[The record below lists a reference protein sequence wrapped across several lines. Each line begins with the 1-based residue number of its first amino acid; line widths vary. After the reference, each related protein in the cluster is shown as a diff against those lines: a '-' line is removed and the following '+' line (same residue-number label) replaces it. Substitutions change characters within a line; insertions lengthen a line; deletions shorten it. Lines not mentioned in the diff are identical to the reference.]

1 MPYDIDHFVSS
12 LGREPRLMA
21 RIREIVPSQQEIRPH
36 KLENSVTC
44 HYKVIKDFDDKPL
57 VHLST
62 FGSDQ
67 RESHPK
73 SSQSLQLTL
82 ENAAEL
88 MNVFAEAFGLTWRP
102 QRNRDEQSEVEPTF
116 KDATDELAAQL
127 FVPKAWLQECIDL
140 LRDRPQLIFYG
151 PPGTGKT
158 YLAKALAEHL
168 SGQENVKIVQFHP
181 AYSYEDFFEGFRPVQ
196 STDGR
201 LAYHLQQ
208 GPLRLLADEA
218 RKNPDVVFT
227 LIIDE
232 INRGNLAK
240 IFGELYYLLEY
251 RDESIDLLYSD
262 GKESFALPKN
272 IAIIGTMNTADR
284 SIALVDSA
292 MRRRFAFMSLHP
304 SDEPTRSIL
313 RNWLE
318 ANGHNTTIADIVD
331 ILNATIED
339 EDFKIGPSYF
349 MRPAAITRHGMDLTW
364 RTSIIPLLQEYHFG
378 DANIDVEQRYSLE
391 SIAER
396 AEAGIDGG
404 V

>member
-1 MPYDIDHFVSS
+1 
-12 LGREPRLMA
+12 MA

-36 KLENSVTC
+36 KLEHAVSC
-44 HYKVIKDFDDKPL
+44 QYKVIEDFDDRPL

-82 ENAAEL
+82 ENATEL
-88 MNVFAEAFGLTWRP
+88 MNVFAEAFGFTWRP
-102 QRNRDEQSEVEPTF
+102 QRNRGEQSDIEPTF
-116 KDATDELAAQL
+116 ADATDELAARL
-127 FVPKAWLQECIDL
+127 YVPKAWLQECIDL

-168 SGQENVKIVQFHP
+168 SSAENVRIVQFHP

-196 STDGR
+196 STDGH
-201 LAYHLQQ
+201 LAYHLQS

-218 RKNPDVVFT
+218 RKNPDMVYT

-251 RDESIDLLYSD
+251 RNESIDLLYSD

-313 RNWLE
+313 RNWLQ
-318 ANGHNTTIADIVD
+318 AHGHNTAIAEIVD
-331 ILNATIED
+331 VLNATIED

-378 DANIDVEQRYSLE
+378 DTNIVVEQRYSLE
-391 SIAER
+391 LIAER
-396 AEAGIDGG
+396 AGVGIDGG

>member
-1 MPYDIDHFVSS
+1 
-12 LGREPRLMA
+12 MA

-36 KLENSVTC
+36 KLENSVSC
-44 HYKVIKDFDDKPL
+44 QYKVIKDFDDTPL

-88 MNVFAEAFGLTWRP
+88 MNIFSDAFGLTWRP
-102 QRNRDEQSEVEPTF
+102 KRNQVGQSNVKPAF
-116 KDATDELAAQL
+116 ADATDELAEQL

-168 SGQENVKIVQFHP
+168 SGKDNVKIVQFHP

-196 STDGR
+196 SKDGQ
-201 LAYHLQQ
+201 LAYHLHK
-208 GPLRLLADEA
+208 GPLRQLAKEA
-218 RKNPDVVFT
+218 RDNPEEVYT

-251 RDESIDLLYSD
+251 RNECIDLLYSD
-262 GKESFALPKN
+262 GKESFSLPRN
-272 IAIIGTMNTADR
+272 IVIIGTMNTADR

-292 MRRRFAFMSLHP
+292 MRRRFAFTSLHP

-313 RNWLE
+313 RNWLK
-318 ANGHNTTIADIVD
+318 AKGHSTMVADLVD
-331 ILNATIED
+331 MLNDTIED

-349 MRPAAITRHGMDLTW
+349 MRPEAITKRGMDLTW

-378 DANIDVEQRYSLE
+378 DSNLDVQEVYSLA

-396 AEAGIDGG
+396 AMVDLNG
-404 V
+404 VA

>member
-1 MPYDIDHFVSS
+1 
-12 LGREPRLMA
+12 MA
-21 RIREIVPSQQEIRPH
+21 RIREIVPSEQEIRPH
-36 KLENSVTC
+36 KLENAVSC
-44 HYKVIKDFDDKPL
+44 QYKVIKDFDDKPL

-67 RESHPK
+67 RESQPK

-88 MNVFAEAFGLTWRP
+88 MNVFSEAFGFSWRP
-102 QRNRDEQSEVEPTF
+102 PRNHLEQSDVEPTF
-116 KDATDELAAQL
+116 ADATDELAAQL
-127 FVPKAWLQECIDL
+127 YVPKAWLQECIDL

-158 YLAKALAEHL
+158 YLAKALAVHL
-168 SGQENVKIVQFHP
+168 SGKDNVKIVQFHP
-181 AYSYEDFFEGFRPVQ
+181 AYSYEDFFEGFRPVKSKGGQ
-196 STDGR
+196 LG
-201 LAYHLQQ
+201 YHLQK
-208 GPLRLLADEA
+208 GPLRQLADDA
-218 RKNPDVVFT
+218 RGNPDQVYT

-251 RDESIDLLYSD
+251 RNECIDLLYSD
-262 GKESFALPKN
+262 GGESFSLPRN

-292 MRRRFAFMSLHP
+292 MRRRFAFKALHP

-313 RNWLE
+313 RNWLD
-318 ANGHNTTIADIVD
+318 ANGHSVLVADLVD
-331 ILNATIED
+331 ILNDTIED

-349 MRPAAITRHGMDLTW
+349 MRPEAITRRGMDLTW
-364 RTSIIPLLQEYHFG
+364 RTSIIPLLQEFHFG
-378 DANIDVEQRYSLE
+378 DANVDVQQRYSLT

-396 AEAGIDGG
+396 ALVDIDSIT
-404 V
+404 